1 MKKKL
6 LPLVKWVA
14 ILSIFTATAAL
25 SAPFA
30 AIVIDAD
37 NGEVLHEENADTRL
51 HPAGLTKL
59 MSLYAAFEAI
69 ETGLIGLE
77 DRARI
82 SLKAQSEPPVALGL
96 REGQR
101 VGTSVLLRA
110 VGVKGAN
117 DASTALAEAIDGS
130 EAAFARR
137 MNSYSQELGL
147 TRSTWKNAHGLTE
160 IGHLSTARDI
170 ANLFIAHKRDFPNYF
185 NLFSRIKTDFGVRE
199 VTSSSRRLLQGIE
212 GIIGAKYG
220 YTRAAGFNAVTY
232 IQRGDR
238 EIVAAIFGAKSTSSL
253 VEEMGK
259 IVDLSF
265 AHSN

>member
-1 MKKKL
+1 MRIKL
-6 LPLVKWVA
+6 VNL
-14 ILSIFTATAAL
+14 LSVFLIIAGTAKAAPY
-25 SAPFA
+25 AH
-30 AIVIDAD
+30 IVMDAET
-37 NGEVLHEENADTRL
+37 GEVLSEENADSRL

-69 ETGLIGLE
+69 DTGLIGLE

-130 EAAFARR
+130 EAAFTRR

-147 TRSTWKNAHGLTE
+147 TRSKWKNAHGLTE

-185 NLFSRIKTDFGVRE
+185 NLFSRIKTDVGVRE
-199 VTSSSRRLLQGIE
+199 VTSSSRRLLLGIE

-220 YTRAAGFNAVTY
+220 YTRAAGFNGAVY
-232 IQRGDR
+232 VHRQDKK
-238 EIVAAIFGAKSTSSL
+238 IVAVIFGASSTANL
-253 VEEMGK
+253 VGRMSEL
-259 IVDLSF
+259 VNVSF
-265 AHSN
+265 EPMR

>member
-110 VGVKGAN
+110 VGVKAAN

-130 EAAFARR
+130 EAAFAR
-137 MNSYSQELGL
+137 
-147 TRSTWKNAHGLTE
+147 
-160 IGHLSTARDI
+160 
-170 ANLFIAHKRDFPNYF
+170 
-185 NLFSRIKTDFGVRE
+185 
-199 VTSSSRRLLQGIE
+199 
-212 GIIGAKYG
+212 
-220 YTRAAGFNAVTY
+220 
-232 IQRGDR
+232 
-238 EIVAAIFGAKSTSSL
+238 
-253 VEEMGK
+253 
-259 IVDLSF
+259 
-265 AHSN
+265 